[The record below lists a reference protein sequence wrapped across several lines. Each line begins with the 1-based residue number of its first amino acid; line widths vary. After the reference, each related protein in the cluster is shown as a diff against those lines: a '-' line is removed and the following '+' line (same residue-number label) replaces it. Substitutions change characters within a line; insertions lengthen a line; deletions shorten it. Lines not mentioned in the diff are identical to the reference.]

1 MVTIHGRLQRTWRR
15 VHAAHLRS
23 TLLLTETTKGFGVSV
38 NAVRDDIMGQVLDV
52 ELTKKKI
59 LQKPQ
64 KPLID
69 KLQSDFSETQTL
81 VSVVQPPIVFSEHA
95 SYLTLDKM
103 N

>member
-52 ELTKKKI
+52 ELTKKKSFKSRKSLLLI
-59 LQKPQ
+59 NYNLTFLKH
-64 KPLID
+64 KRWSVLRNLPL
-69 KLQSDFSETQTL
+69 FSPNTRA
-81 VSVVQPPIVFSEHA
+81 I
-95 SYLTLDKM
+95 
-103 N
+103 